1 MSRTISIEDMVLP
14 LRTYSWAVTG
24 SVSLA
29 DALLVKC
36 FDKLSKE
43 PASNLPTTKTE
54 WFRYIDKFVVDWTAS
69 KLKDQVVDHK
79 VTINSIQQVVANRPA
94 VLDSLLKSQIR
105 EI

>member
-36 FDKLSKE
+36 FDKLSKARFE
-43 PASNLPTTKTE
+43 STDN
-54 WFRYIDKFVVDWTAS
+54 
-69 KLKDQVVDHK
+69 KDRMV
-79 VTINSIQQVVANRPA
+79 
-94 VLDSLLKSQIR
+94 SLY
-105 EI
+105 